1 MILIVNNELTVFFVL
16 MASKAITL
24 NVESPLAHRTGW
36 HRVISGAQESALLA

>member
-1 MILIVNNELTVFFVL
+1 MILIVNNELTGFFVL

-24 NVESPLAHRTGW
+24 DVESPLADRTGW